1 MFLNNWGEISTGV
14 DKYIRCL
21 CNFFLQ
27 NVITN
32 IIIVGLLLCIK
43 FGDGYHLCQWS
54 TCFRQFIKNVDYV
67 CDEIMFCFSFMAV
80 TFFGCV
86 IYMAATIWYESLV
99 SCNMYL
105 DVFMFPKFILRRHKW
120 NCIENNDYWV
130 NVVVS

>member
-80 TFFGCV
+80 TFFFLGV
-86 IYMAATIWYESLV
+86 L
-99 SCNMYL
+99 YL
-105 DVFMFPKFILRRHKW
+105 WQRLYDM
-120 NCIENNDYWV
+120 
-130 NVVVS
+130 NVPPPTCKL